1 MISLRVGDT
10 IIDGIRVMIFD
21 KDGTLMELH
30 HYWTAMVE
38 LRARMIC
45 ERLGLE
51 DLHVKRIAFQMGAD
65 LDSGKLRPQG
75 PVGLKKREI
84 VMQSAI
90 DYLTGLGLNN
100 TYDLCFEVFAEIDDI
115 SSRELRAFV
124 RPISGAEELVRS
136 ASQRGCKIAIATT
149 DRRQRA
155 KLATDFLGFGDVV
168 DIVVGADDVSRPKPD
183 PEQIEL
189 ILKAFSMDRSQAVMV
204 GDALTDVQM
213 GINADVKASIG
224 VLTGFATAAQ
234 LQAITPYIARD
245 VSEIHIASTPRE
257 GRKDGAK
264 Q

>member
-10 IIDGIRVMIFD
+10 VIDGIRVMIFD

-51 DLHVKRIAFQMGAD
+51 DLHIKKIAFQMGAD
-65 LDSGKLRPQG
+65 LDSARLRPQG

-100 TYDLCFEVFAEIDDI
+100 TYNLCFEVFAEVDDI
-115 SSRELRAFV
+115 SSRDLRTFV
-124 RPISGAEELVRS
+124 RPISGAETLVRS

-149 DRRQRA
+149 DRRERA
-155 KLATDFLGFGDVV
+155 KLAMDFLGFGDVV
-168 DIVVGADDVSRPKPD
+168 DMVVGADDVSKPKPD

-189 ILKAFSMDRSQAVMV
+189 ILRNFSIDRDQAVMV

-213 GINADVKASIG
+213 GINAGVKASIG

-234 LQAITPYIARD
+234 LQAITPYIASD
-245 VSEIHIASTPRE
+245 VSEIQIS
-257 GRKDGAK
+257 
-264 Q
+264 